1 MKGAI
6 EYDEQEVWSVIEDH
20 HTRMIP
26 PPDGYVWV
34 AGAADYLGRGVKV
47 ELVKDDEAKEEA

>member
-47 ELVKDDEAKEEA
+47 ALVKDEAKEA